1 MNIKTHIKNEIFPFY
16 GMFQSRNSKE
26 IYLMQNA
33 KVIWLTGFSGSGK
46 TVLAKL
52 LEQKL
57 FKLNYFC
64 QILDGDNVRSGLNK
78 NLSFTEEDRHE
89 NIRRVAEVAKL
100 FLNSGIIT
108 ICAFISPT
116 KEIRQMASYI
126 IGTEDFLEIFVN
138 TPLEICEQRDPKGLY
153 KRARAG
159 ELKNFTGISAS
170 YEPPENPFLSVDNT
184 EPDLDMTINQILK
197 KLLPEI
203 SFKPEQTIVEGN

>member
-1 MNIKTHIKNEIFPFY
+1 
-16 GMFQSRNSKE
+16 
-26 IYLMQNA
+26 
-33 KVIWLTGFSGSGK
+33 
-46 TVLAKL
+46 
-52 LEQKL
+52 
-57 FKLNYFC
+57 
-64 QILDGDNVRSGLNK
+64 
-78 NLSFTEEDRHE
+78 
-89 NIRRVAEVAKL
+89 
-100 FLNSGIIT
+100 
-108 ICAFISPT
+108 
-116 KEIRQMASYI
+116 MASYI